1 MCAAPVHV
9 DGKRGRAEVA
19 VAIRAW
25 EEAWAAAHVG
35 PPGPGAEVLVLPES
49 RVRKRGAAE
58 KCCCSFEVALFT
70 PPKPFAQSFLPF
82 S

>member
-35 PPGPGAEVLVLPES
+35 PPGPGAEVLEQ
-49 RVRKRGAAE
+49 RAQYAFFAKRLE
-58 KCCCSFEVALFT
+58 KLLQLSGREVV
-70 PPKPFAQSFLPF
+70 
-82 S
+82 